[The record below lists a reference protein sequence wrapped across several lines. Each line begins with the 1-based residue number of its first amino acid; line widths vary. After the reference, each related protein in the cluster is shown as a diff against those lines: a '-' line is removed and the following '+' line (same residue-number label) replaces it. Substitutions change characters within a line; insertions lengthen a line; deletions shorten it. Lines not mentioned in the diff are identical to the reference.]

1 MTAKVSRHLKSQLL
15 LWCFFFKK
23 IIDKNGLLK
32 NISEQMKPPMLPGF
46 FQENSVPASRLELE
60 MKRSKRN
67 LDQGGSTSLH
77 QIEKRNQRVGCE
89 NSNLSQL

>member
-1 MTAKVSRHLKSQLL
+1 
-15 LWCFFFKK
+15 
-23 IIDKNGLLK
+23 
-32 NISEQMKPPMLPGF
+32 MKPPMLPGF

-67 LDQGGSTSLH
+67 LDQGGSTSLLTSNR
-77 QIEKRNQRVGCE
+77 KAKNQRVGVE